1 MTTFDPQQMTA
12 MQARLIPFIGNT
24 GLVIELAEPRHVKL
38 RMPFEPNVNHVGIMY
53 AGALFT
59 LAEVPGGALFT
70 TTFDVRRYYPIVKQL
85 SIRFRRPATTDITVE
100 VTMSAEEMARVSA
113 EADNAGKADYG
124 WDAQLLDATGEVV
137 AIAESLYQLRAMP
150 G

>member
-1 MTTFDPQQMTA
+1 MSSFDPQQMTEI
-12 MQARLIPFIGNT
+12 QAKLIPFIGNT

-38 RMPFEPNVNHVGIMY
+38 RMPFEPNINHVGIMY

-59 LAEVPGGALFT
+59 LAEVPGGAMFS
-70 TTFDVRRYYPIVKQL
+70 TTFDVARYYPIVKQL

-100 VTMSAEEMARVSA
+100 IKMTEAEASRVGDEAARV
-113 EADNAGKADYG
+113 GKADYG
-124 WDAQLLDATGEVV
+124 WEANLLDATGEVV
-137 AIAESLYQLRAMP
+137 AIAESLYQLRAMK